1 MSIVIFGG
9 SGMLGQEIQREL
21 GDEPA
26 NIPSRF
32 DADITDYHSVRTY
45 LKRTKPE
52 IVINAAGAIKARG
65 ASKVE
70 MNRVNAMGAAYVAR
84 ATHDVGARM
93 VHVSTDCVFSGKLD
107 GRPYVESDRADA
119 DEPYGNSKRI
129 GEAAVLGFPEH
140 LVVRT
145 SFIGP
150 QHGFWQ
156 WLLDSAARG
165 AEVNLY
171 RQATWSG
178 STARAVA
185 EGVVALA
192 LHDITGVYH
201 LATQGC
207 MSKAVLAHT
216 LWKLGLAPQVPYVE
230 VDEPAIN
237 HWLRSERG
245 TITLRPVVEALEE
258 YR

>member
-1 MSIVIFGG
+1 MKIVIFGA
-9 SGMLGQEIQREL
+9 SGMLGQEIQREI
-21 GDEPA
+21 GTISHAPNRSDV
-26 NIPSRF
+26 
-32 DADITDYHSVRTY
+32 DITDYASVRTY
-45 LKRTKPE
+45 LRRTKPE

-65 ASKVE
+65 ASNVE

-84 ATHDVGARM
+84 AAHDVGARL

-119 DEPYGNSKRI
+119 EEPYGQSKRT

-140 LVVRT
+140 LVIRT

-150 QHGFWQ
+150 QHGFWRF
-156 WLLDSAARG
+156 LSAAADG
-165 AEVNLY
+165 NDKIHLY
-171 RQATWSG
+171 RQAVWSG

-207 MSKAVLAHT
+207 MSKAVLART

-230 VDEPAIN
+230 VDEPVIN